1 VGKAERRAAEAA
13 GVEPE
18 VVELGQLA
26 LDREWLE
33 LAARDEHSSY
43 FQTPDWVLSWWETVG
58 GRPPT
63 RAAAWRD
70 ESGQLDALVVLSRG
84 RERLHRRLPL
94 AVPLHVNS
102 GSGAGDADHCGWLA
116 VAGRQA
122 AVAEWLRR
130 EIGRS
135 PLLVRSAAA
144 DWSAGCLPAR
154 AREVGQ
160 TVCPRLPLP
169 PSPATGEPS
178 KSFVRQLRR
187 FARRLERKGV
197 TFEWVAPPG
206 VDESLLEGLFS
217 LKPEFFDEQR
227 RAFHRLLAGRAG
239 PGRGPAAVVART
251 GERVVG
257 VLYGF
262 WWRDTFA
269 AYQHGWSREYAR
281 DALGNVLVLHA
292 LESATEA
299 GARSFDFLRGREAY
313 KYRFGAHDELD
324 RSWLVPR
331 GPTGML
337 LLATARARRPDRPD
351 AAPRPRG

>member
-1 VGKAERRAAEAA
+1 VGKAERRATQAA

-26 LDREWLE
+26 FEGEWLA
-33 LAARDEHSSY
+33 LAARHEHSSY
-43 FQTPDWVLSWWETVG
+43 FQTPDWVVSWWETIG

-63 RAAAWRD
+63 RVAAWRD
-70 ESGQLDALVVLSRG
+70 ESGELEALVVLSRS
-84 RERLHRRLPL
+84 RERLHRRLPI
-94 AVPLHVNS
+94 AVPVYANG
-102 GSGAGDADHCGWLA
+102 GSGTGDADHCGWLA
-116 VAGRQA
+116 APQRRT
-122 AVAEWLRR
+122 AVADWLSR

-135 PLLVRSAAA
+135 SLLVRSTAA
-144 DWSAGCLPAR
+144 DWPAECLPAG
-154 AREVGQ
+154 AREVGV
-160 TVCPRLPLP
+160 TVCPRLALP
-169 PSPATGEPS
+169 PAAATGEPS
-178 KSFVRQLRR
+178 KDFVRQLRR
-187 FARRLERKGV
+187 FARRLDRKGV

-206 VDESLLEGLFS
+206 VDECLLEGLFA

-227 RAFHRLLAGRAG
+227 RAFHRQLVRRAG
-239 PGRGPAAVVART
+239 PGRGPAAVVARA

-292 LESATEA
+292 LD
-299 GARSFDFLRGREAY
+299 GAHEHGGRSFDFLRGREGY

-331 GPTGML
+331 GPGGT
-337 LLATARARRPDRPD
+337 LLAAAARARRADRR
-351 AAPRPRG
+351 AGVPRPSG